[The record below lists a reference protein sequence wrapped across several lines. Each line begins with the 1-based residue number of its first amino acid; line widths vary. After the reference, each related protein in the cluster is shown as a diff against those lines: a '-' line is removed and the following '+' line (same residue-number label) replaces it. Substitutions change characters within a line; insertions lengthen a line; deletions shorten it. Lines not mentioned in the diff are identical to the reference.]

1 MKIKIKNK
9 EIREAL
15 NVETPEFP
23 KYVTQI
29 INLANQNSQGT
40 RPKTV
45 GQMSELI
52 KVFPG
57 KEIEQWQ
64 KWYISKHPEAIQNAT
79 QKILAMVENFKEAI
93 VLIDKKMIEKWVKDL
108 VFVQTFLGL
117 SFQKALL
124 KKIAEIKNTTC
135 RVANKQEESRGI
147 DGFIGDLPV
156 SIKPETYKIKM
167 ALPEKLE
174 AKIIFYSK
182 VKDGIEADFDF

>member
-124 KKIAEIKNTTC
+124 KKIAEIKNTTY

-147 DGFIGDLPV
+147 DGFIGNMPV

-174 AKIIFYSK
+174 AKVIFYSK
-182 VKDGIEADFDF
+182 VKNGVEADFDF

>member
-79 QKILAMVENFKEAI
+79 QKILAMVENFQEAI

>member
-57 KEIEQWQ
+57 KEIEEWQ

-93 VLIDKKMIEKWVKDL
+93 VLIDKRMIEKWIKDL

-124 KKIAEIKNTTC
+124 KKIAEIKNTTY
-135 RVANKQEESRGI
+135 RVANEQEESRGI

-156 SIKPETYKIKM
+156 SIKPETHKIKM

-182 VKDGIEADFDF
+182 VKDGVEADFDF

>member
-40 RPKTV
+40 RPKNV

-57 KEIEQWQ
+57 KEIEEWK
-64 KWYISKHPEAIQNAT
+64 KWYIEKHPEAIQNAT
-79 QKILAMVENFKEAI
+79 QKILAMVDNFKEAI
-93 VLIDKKMIEKWVKDL
+93 ALIDKKMIEKWVKDL

-124 KKIAEIKNTTC
+124 KKIAEIKNTTY
-135 RVANKQEESRGI
+135 RVANEQEESRGV
-147 DGFIGDLPV
+147 DGFIGDIPV

-167 ALPEKLE
+167 ALPENLE

-182 VKDGIEADFDF
+182 VKDGMEADFDF